1 MYNIYVMIKPKDRKH
16 LDFEVWEKE
25 ALKDPAFKAEY
36 DKLEPEFAVITAILE
51 ARVKKHMT
59 QERLAKKI
67 GTKQSAIARLES
79 GNANPSIGF
88 LQKLAEALGKKL
100 VIRFE

>member
-1 MYNIYVMIKPKDRKH
+1 MRDWKDLRKE
-16 LDFEVWEKE
+16 LLKNSEFKKEYEKMQPRYE
-25 ALKDPAFKAEY
+25 ATVAL
-36 DKLEPEFAVITAILE
+36 IE
-51 ARVKKHMT
+51 ARLKTGLT
-59 QERLAKKI
+59 QKALAKKI
-67 GTKQSAIARLES
+67 KTKQSAIARLES

>member
-1 MYNIYVMIKPKDRKH
+1 MRDWKGLRKD
-16 LDFEVWEKE
+16 L
-25 ALKDPAFKAEY
+25 LKDPAFKAEY
-36 DKLEPEFAVITAILE
+36 EKMQPKFEAVTALIE
-51 ARVKKHMT
+51 ARIKKGIT
-59 QERLAKKI
+59 QEALARKI
-67 GTKQSAIARLES
+67 KTKQSAIARIES

>member
-1 MYNIYVMIKPKDRKH
+1 MKRKH
-16 LDFEVWEKE
+16 LDFDVYLKN
-25 ALKDPAFKAEY
+25 ALKNPKIKAEY
-36 DKLEPEFAVITAILE
+36 DKLEPQFAPIEAILE
-51 ARVKKHMT
+51 ARVKKGMT
-59 QERLAKKI
+59 QAQLASKI
-67 GTKQSAIARLES
+67 GTKQSAIARVES